1 MNEKHIHF
9 YIHVYNVHCV
19 QLKYQPTNQPT
30 KRTTTTTSTY
40 GLAAAIHNK
49 NNNKSKSSSTNYNN
63 NRNQS
68 KQITNSHAL
77 SDTFGKRVSN
87 IGKLSIIVKRGN
99 EQ

>member
-19 QLKYQPTNQPT
+19 QLKYQPNEQQLQQVHT
-30 KRTTTTTSTY
+30 

-87 IGKLSIIVKRGN
+87 IGKLSIIVKGGN